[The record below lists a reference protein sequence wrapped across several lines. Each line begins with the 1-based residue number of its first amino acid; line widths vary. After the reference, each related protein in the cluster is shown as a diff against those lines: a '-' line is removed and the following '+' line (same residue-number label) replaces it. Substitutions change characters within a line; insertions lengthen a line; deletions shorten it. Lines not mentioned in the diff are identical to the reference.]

1 MSRRRPLSYYSKR
14 DLNPI
19 SPDHLRDAGAL
30 FPTGPF
36 SVVDVVPDCIR
47 HGCFPN
53 CVFDEVAATR
63 DGKDMP
69 FRASAL
75 PG

>member
-19 SPDHLRDAGAL
+19 SPDRLRDAGAL

-36 SVVDVVPDCIR
+36 MVEDVVPDCIR
-47 HGCFPN
+47 HGCFPK
-53 CVFDEVAATR
+53 VHYISVAATR
-63 DGKDMP
+63 VGKDVP
-69 FRASAL
+69 YRASAL